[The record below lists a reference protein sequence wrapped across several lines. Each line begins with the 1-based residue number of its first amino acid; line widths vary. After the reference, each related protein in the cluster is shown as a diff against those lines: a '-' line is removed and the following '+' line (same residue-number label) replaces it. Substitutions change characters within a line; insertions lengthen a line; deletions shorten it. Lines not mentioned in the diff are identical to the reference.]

1 MKLEILRFNSSDD
14 FTSGLLFDVTDNKRK
29 FLCYTL
35 EDQAQTTKVY
45 GETRI
50 PAGTYNLTLR
60 TEGGFHTRYL
70 AKFGADFHKG
80 MLWLQPDPKDF
91 QFILW
96 HIGNNPLDT
105 KGCLLLGKIS
115 QDGYVGKSTDAYKEV
130 YPYIRDA
137 ILYGEKVT
145 VTYIDFDGKIPETV
159 SNEAKDYVM
168 NISQVDQQQKEIV
181 NMILKQNE
189 ELKKEIK
196 ALRETILLKGIQVR

>member
-70 AKFGADFHKG
+70 AKFGGEFHKG
-80 MLWLQPDPKDF
+80 MIYVNDVPDF
-91 QFILW
+91 EYILW
-96 HIGNNPLDT
+96 HIGNSPIDT

-115 QDGYVGKSTDAYKEV
+115 QDNYVGKSTDAYKDV
-130 YPYIRDA
+130 YPKIRDA

-145 VTYIDFDGKIPETV
+145 ATYIDYDGKIPETV
-159 SNEAKDYVM
+159 SNEAFDYVM
-168 NISQVDQQQKEIV
+168 NISQVNQQQKEIE

-189 ELKKEIK
+189 DLKKEIK

>member
-80 MLWLQPDPKDF
+80 MIYVNDVPDF
-91 QFILW
+91 EYILW
-96 HIGNNPLDT
+96 HIGNSPIDT

-145 VTYIDFDGKIPETV
+145 VTYTDFDGKIPETV

-168 NISQVDQQQKEIV
+168 NISQVNQQQKEIV
-181 NMILKQNE
+181 DMILKQNE
-189 ELKKEIK
+189 DLKKEIK

>member
-70 AKFGADFHKG
+70 AKFGGEFHKG
-80 MLWLQPDPKDF
+80 MIYVNDVPDF
-91 QFILW
+91 EYILW
-96 HIGNNPLDT
+96 HIGNTDDDT
-105 KGCLLLGKIS
+105 AGCLLLGKTQQANFIGS
-115 QDGYVGKSTDAYKEV
+115 SGDAYKDV
-130 YPYIRDA
+130 YPKIRDA

-145 VTYIDFDGKIPETV
+145 ATYIDYDGKIPETV
-159 SNEAKDYVM
+159 SNEAFDYVM
-168 NISQVDQQQKEIV
+168 NISQVNQQQKEIE

-189 ELKKEIK
+189 DLKKEIK

>member
-70 AKFGADFHKG
+70 AKFGGDWHKG
-80 MLWLQPDPKDF
+80 MIYVNEVPNF
-91 QFILW
+91 EYILW
-96 HIGNNPLDT
+96 HIGNTDDDT
-105 KGCLLLGKIS
+105 AGCLLLGKTQQANFIGS
-115 QDGYVGKSTDAYKEV
+115 SGDAYKDV
-130 YPYIRDA
+130 YPKVRDA

-145 VTYIDFDGKIPETV
+145 ATYIDYDGSIPATV
-159 SNEAKDYVM
+159 SNEAKDHIM

-181 NMILKQNE
+181 DMILKQND

-196 ALRETILLKGIQVR
+196 ALRQTWILKGFKAE

>member
-70 AKFGADFHKG
+70 AKFGGEFHKG
-80 MLWLQPDPKDF
+80 MIYVNDVPDF
-91 QFILW
+91 EYILW
-96 HIGNNPLDT
+96 HIGNTDDDT
-105 KGCLLLGKIS
+105 AGCLLLGKTQQANFIGS
-115 QDGYVGKSTDAYKEV
+115 SGDAYKDV
-130 YPYIRDA
+130 YPKIRDA

-145 VTYIDFDGKIPETV
+145 ATYIDYDGKIPETV
-159 SNEAKDYVM
+159 SNEAYDYVM
-168 NISQVDQQQKEIV
+168 NISQVNQQQKEIE

-189 ELKKEIK
+189 DLKKEIK

>member
-70 AKFGADFHKG
+70 AKFGGEFHKG
-80 MLWLQPDPKDF
+80 MIYVNDVPDF
-91 QFILW
+91 EYILW
-96 HIGNNPLDT
+96 HIGNTDDDT
-105 KGCLLLGKIS
+105 AGCLLLGKTQQANFIGS
-115 QDGYVGKSTDAYKEV
+115 SGDAYKDV
-130 YPYIRDA
+130 YPKVRDA

-145 VTYIDFDGKIPETV
+145 ATYIDYDGAIV
-159 SNEAKDYVM
+159 SNKSQDSVM
-168 NISQVDQQQKEIV
+168 NVSQVSKNQEDIMDILSTEIKH
-181 NMILKQNE
+181 LKSE
-189 ELKKEIK
+189 VK
-196 ALRETILLKGIQVR
+196 ALRQAIILKGMQVN

>member
-70 AKFGADFHKG
+70 AKFGGDWHKG
-80 MLWLQPDPKDF
+80 MIYVNEVPNF
-91 QFILW
+91 EYILW
-96 HIGNNPLDT
+96 HIGNTDDDT
-105 KGCLLLGKIS
+105 AGCLLLGKTQQANFIGS
-115 QDGYVGKSTDAYKEV
+115 SGDAYKDV
-130 YPYIRDA
+130 YPKVRDA

-145 VTYIDFDGKIPETV
+145 ATYIDYDGSIPATV
-159 SNEAKDYVM
+159 SNEAKDHVI

-181 NMILKQNE
+181 DMILKQND

-196 ALRETILLKGIQVR
+196 ALRQTWILKGFKAE

>member
-70 AKFGADFHKG
+70 AKFGGEFHKG
-80 MLWLQPDPKDF
+80 MIYVNDVPDF
-91 QFILW
+91 EYILW
-96 HIGNNPLDT
+96 HIGNTDDDT
-105 KGCLLLGKIS
+105 AGCLLLGKTQQANFIGS
-115 QDGYVGKSTDAYKEV
+115 SGDAYKDV
-130 YPYIRDA
+130 YPKVRDA

-145 VTYIDFDGKIPETV
+145 ATYIDYDGKIPETV

-168 NISQVDQQQKEIV
+168 NISQVNQQQKEIE
-181 NMILKQNE
+181 NMILKQNDD
-189 ELKKEIK
+189 LKKEIK